1 MKDEKTAKINE
12 SKKKGRKFTR
22 ALWFIAGMICLF
34 LGVIGIVLP
43 ILPTTPFLLAAAA
56 CFCKS
61 SSRMYNWLLNNR
73 SFGEYIK
80 NYREGRGLPLRTKIS
95 ALTVLWLTIGFS
107 TVFLLNRLLPPQ
119 LVIPM
124 QLVMVV
130 VAVGVSIHILRLPT
144 FKKHVQ

>member
-1 MKDEKTAKINE
+1 
-12 SKKKGRKFTR
+12 
-22 ALWFIAGMICLF
+22 
-34 LGVIGIVLP
+34 
-43 ILPTTPFLLAAAA
+43 
-56 CFCKS
+56 
-61 SSRMYNWLLNNR
+61 MYNWLLNNR

-124 QLVMVV
+124 QLVIVV
-130 VAVGVSIHILRLPT
+130 VAVGVSIHILRLPA
-144 FKKHVQ
+144 FKKHVHSEPERITPKNQTY